1 VIEKRIERK
10 LRCELTESDLLTR
23 AASLADNGMT
33 IDETNAARS
42 KSSKEFKD
50 LLAGLEERRRELSL
64 AIRTGFEE
72 RLVPCVVRFHHPVE
86 ATKTIIRLD
95 TGELVEECAMSAEE
109 CQTRMFA
116 ESAAAP
122 VVIEN
127 PSPAELEEFA
137 TDGTNAIAPT
147 ARDKELIEDL
157 GRQVS
162 EAIAEV
168 GAKLDAEAAD

>member
-1 VIEKRIERK
+1 
-10 LRCELTESDLLTR
+10 
-23 AASLADNGMT
+23 MT

-95 TGELVEECAMSAEE
+95 TGELVEECPMTVEE

-116 ESAAAP
+116 ETPAAAP
-122 VVIEN
+122 EVIEN
-127 PSPAELEEFA
+127 PTSAELEEFA
-137 TDGTNAIAPT
+137 TDGTDAIA
-147 ARDKELIEDL
+147 
-157 GRQVS
+157 G
-162 EAIAEV
+162 
-168 GAKLDAEAAD
+168 DAEAAD